1 MIGKTTKRDTY
12 FFFTIFLCGLIFLNL
27 FLWDLLTGEIS
38 PREYQRL
45 EQLQTKY
52 PQIVPL
58 VRKFL
63 EDGKITRPEYNE
75 IRDIRYVEIS
85 KGNQDERDE

>member
-12 FFFTIFLCGLIFLNL
+12 FVFTIFLCGLIFLNL

-45 EQLQTKY
+45 ERLQAKY

-63 EDGKITRPEYNE
+63 EDGKITRSEYNE

-85 KGNQDERDE
+85 KGNQDERDG